1 MRQNKQTGFTLI
13 EIMVVMF
20 IIAVMCGFGYAG
32 LNNTIKQSGKIEQ
45 LREQLENLQLT
56 MSLLQQDLT
65 QTVYRN
71 IINEYGSEEHALL
84 AEENSTELLKLT
96 RLGWANPAG
105 QARSSMTRVEWLID
119 DDSNLVRRHWYELD
133 RAPGAEPV
141 DTVLLEDIE
150 SVEMKFLDQNNSWQP
165 IWPNINNL
173 GAGGA
178 LPTIPKVADITFVT
192 KRWGEVR
199 RVFHLVEVVQPPLVN
214 FSGGPGTPGQNG
226 RPGQRPG
233 GGGPGNDGNEN
244 ENEEE
249 SDDEESDDDD
259 FGAER

>member
-1 MRQNKQTGFTLI
+1 MMKKQNGFTLI

-65 QTVYRN
+65 QTVNRN

-96 RLGWANPAG
+96 RLGWTNPAG

-133 RAPGAEPV
+133 RAPGAEPI

-150 SVEMKFLDQNNSWQP
+150 SVEMQFLDENNSWQP

-173 GAGGA
+173 GAGGT

-199 RVFHLVEVVQPPLVN
+199 RVFHLVEVVPIPSVNFGDNQQPPPPT
-214 FSGGPGTPGQNG
+214 GE
-226 RPGQRPG
+226 RPREGEEEEG
-233 GGGPGNDGNEN
+233 EGEEN
-244 ENEEE
+244 EN
-249 SDDEESDDDD
+249 DDDD
-259 FGAER
+259 FRTER